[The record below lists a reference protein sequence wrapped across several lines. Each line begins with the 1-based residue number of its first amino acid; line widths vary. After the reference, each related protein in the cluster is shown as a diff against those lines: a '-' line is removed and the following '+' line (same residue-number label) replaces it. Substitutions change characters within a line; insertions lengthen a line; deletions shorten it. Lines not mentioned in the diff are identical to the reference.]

1 MAIGSE
7 GRLTV
12 ADIHQSL
19 SGAYIKSLQV
29 FHFAFAMG
37 VLVFFFVVLFAYLQT
52 AAPSTTGDESL
63 IQLLTFAHLVYA
75 LAAYGSSVLVHRT
88 IVSRALADG
97 VRMYS
102 AERALSGLRTASV
115 VRLAIMEA
123 VAFFGLVAL
132 FLSIQTGTLQANPVY
147 WVNLFSTV
155 VLLTFVGWSF
165 PSRERLELLVS
176 RRLQQ

>member
-1 MAIGSE
+1 MATGGE

-12 ADIHQSL
+12 ADIHLSL

-37 VLVFFFVVLFAYLQT
+37 VLAFFFVVLFAYLQNP
-52 AAPSTTGDESL
+52 AAPNAGDTSL
-63 IQLLTFAHLVYA
+63 MDLLTFAHLVYA
-75 LAAYGSSVLVHRT
+75 LVAYGGSVLVHRT

-102 AERALSGLRTASV
+102 AERALAGLRTASV

-132 FLSIQTGTLQANPVY
+132 FLSIQTGTLQANPFY

-155 VLLTFVGWSF
+155 VLFAFVGWSF

-176 RRLQQ
+176 RRLRP